1 MLVGGSSLV
10 RSVKIVGFGILELR
24 SNEREKHNGWR
35 IQVLCCGELGFEQC
49 FCVCVAHTDTPTP
62 TPTERE
68 CVFCFSVF
76 LFLLFCFPNGKIGKE
91 MENGLQEVG
100 LGFGVGRFF
109 NFD

>member
-1 MLVGGSSLV
+1 MVGGSKSYA
-10 RSVKIVGFGILELR
+10 VGSWGL
-24 SNEREKHNGWR
+24 SN
-35 IQVLCCGELGFEQC
+35 VF
-49 FCVCVAHTDTPTP
+49 VCVYSAYRYTHTHAHG
-62 TPTERE
+62 ERV
-68 CVFCFSVF
+68 CVLFSVF

>member
-10 RSVKIVGFGILELR
+10 RSVKIVGFGMLELR

-49 FCVCVAHTDTPTP
+49 FCVCVAHTDNTHTHAHG
-62 TPTERE
+62 ERV
-68 CVFCFSVF
+68 CVLFSVF